1 MKCSLCDGEI
11 EVQRNPKGIVYWTEG
26 HNAAPLS
33 EGRCCDNCNITKV
46 IPARLARLK
55 RNFAKESLAKE
66 LEEKTQEYYKNA
78 KII

>member
-33 EGRCCDNCNITKV
+33 EGRCCDSCNAFKV
-46 IPARLARLK
+46 IPARIANHAHINRRK
-55 RNFAKESLAKE
+55 HEDP
-66 LEEKTQEYYKNA
+66 
-78 KII
+78 